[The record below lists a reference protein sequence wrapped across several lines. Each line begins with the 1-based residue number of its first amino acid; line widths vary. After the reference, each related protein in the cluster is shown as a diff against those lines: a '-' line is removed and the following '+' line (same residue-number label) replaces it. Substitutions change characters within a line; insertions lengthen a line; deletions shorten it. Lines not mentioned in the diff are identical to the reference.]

1 MYNRWCY
8 KNLFMKF
15 PSRLRENNRL
25 HIITNQN
32 TGFPPL
38 RFVFA
43 QYKQHTA
50 EVLDIDITC
59 NRIIKHI
66 YSSIIHTGTY
76 AQRKG
81 VVPMKE
87 KDLRRYHRITGVVLA
102 VFIIVQAGTG
112 LIFTI
117 GKIAGSSGGHDHS
130 TANISI
136 FPISKAQAAASSEPE
151 AVRAHESENILSILH
166 YGGGIIGNIYRL
178 LLAVTIIGQV
188 SGGLLIYMR
197 IKARKKAKN

>member
-1 MYNRWCY
+1 VQQNHSAQTFIRTG
-8 KNLFMKF
+8 KNKT
-15 PSRLRENNRL
+15 P
-25 HIITNQN
+25 
-32 TGFPPL
+32 
-38 RFVFA
+38 
-43 QYKQHTA
+43 K
-50 EVLDIDITC
+50 
-59 NRIIKHI
+59 
-66 YSSIIHTGTY
+66 
-76 AQRKG
+76 RKG

-102 VFIIVQAGTG
+102 VFVIVQAGTG
-112 LIFTI
+112 LVFTI
-117 GKIAGSSGGHDHS
+117 GEMGGSSGKHGHS

-151 AVRAHESENILSILH
+151 VTQANESENILGILH

-178 LLAVTIIGQV
+178 VLAVTIIGQV